1 MSTNRPEPQM
11 HEDEVLIDDALV
23 RALLE
28 DQFPDLAKKRLAR
41 IADSGTDNAIFR
53 LGDDLGLRLPRIH
66 WAETQIDKE
75 CRWLPRLAP
84 GVPAPVPV
92 PLGQGRPGH
101 GYPFPWLIY
110 PWIEGTSMDRGTPV
124 DSVALAE
131 DVAQFVLALEQMPT
145 KGGPEPTRR
154 GTPMAQFDEA
164 VQWGIRQLD
173 GLVDVA
179 RAQRVWESA
188 LAAGDWPGE
197 SVWIHGDLLPGNIL
211 VINGRLSGVI
221 DWSGAGVGDPAC
233 EAMLAWAL
241 PEQVR
246 QSFRRI
252 LGFDDATWARARGWV
267 VEQTVFYIP
276 YYAKSLPRAVAQAKE
291 RLNAA
296 LDEE

>member
-1 MSTNRPEPQM
+1 M
-11 HEDEVLIDDALV
+11 
-23 RALLE
+23 
-28 DQFPDLAKKRLAR
+28 
-41 IADSGTDNAIFR
+41 
-53 LGDDLGLRLPRIH
+53 
-66 WAETQIDKE
+66 
-75 CRWLPRLAP
+75 
-84 GVPAPVPV
+84 
-92 PLGQGRPGH
+92 
-101 GYPFPWLIY
+101 
-110 PWIEGTSMDRGTPV
+110 
-124 DSVALAE
+124 
-131 DVAQFVLALEQMPT
+131 
-145 KGGPEPTRR
+145 
-154 GTPMAQFDEA
+154 
-164 VQWGIRQLD
+164 
-173 GLVDVA
+173 
-179 RAQRVWESA
+179 
-188 LAAGDWPGE
+188 AAGDWPGE